1 MTTTCQPQHRHRGTF
16 ATGESDP
23 STYPEDTCVGTFD
36 YGAGNRAPRE
46 ATRVGT
52 FADGLADPRAY
63 RGEERVG
70 TFADTAR
77 RARNGL
83 KGGH

>member
-36 YGAGNRAPRE
+36 YGAGNRPPRE